1 MVTRKENIEEQVQ
14 LEGLKIE
21 NAIEFVCMYMYMY
34 LEAY

>member
-21 NAIEFVCMYMYMY
+21 NAIEFACMYMHMY